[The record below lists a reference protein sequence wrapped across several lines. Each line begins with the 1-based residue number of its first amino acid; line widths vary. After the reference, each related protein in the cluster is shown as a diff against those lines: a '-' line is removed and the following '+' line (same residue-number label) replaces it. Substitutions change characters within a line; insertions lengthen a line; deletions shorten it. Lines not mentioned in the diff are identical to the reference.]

1 MTPHNTSS
9 NVNTNSS
16 QTSVTEI
23 RQKIKTLQSRA
34 DDAYLSNDIESTISY
49 INSIFTLKQEIDK
62 INKG

>member
-9 NVNTNSS
+9 NASTNSS

-23 RQKIKTLQSRA
+23 RQKIKTLQSKA
-34 DDAYLSNDIESTISY
+34 DNAYLSNDIESTISY